1 MNPFI
6 AEFIGT
12 CILMVLGAGVV
23 ANVSLKNTAGEKDP
37 KWILITIAWGFAVF
51 VGVFISGE
59 FSGAHLNP
67 AVSVGLAM
75 VKKFDWALVPMYIF
89 AQTLGAMFGSW
100 LNYQLYY
107 DHFQAT
113 SDENTIRGCFCT
125 APMIKNTPRNL
136 FSEIYG
142 TFFLVFAIF
151 FIAKPSLQIEGVD
164 QIQYGIGAL
173 DALPVGILVWVIGM
187 SLGGT
192 TGYAINPARDFGP
205 RLVYAIIRRKQNNA
219 NWSYAWIPVVG
230 PLFGG
235 VLAGIVFNLLN

>member
-37 KWILITIAWGFAVF
+37 KWILITTAWGFAVF

-75 VKKFDWALVPMYIF
+75 VKKFDWALVPMYVF

-230 PLFGG
+230 PLVGG

>member
-1 MNPFI
+1 MNPFV

-75 VKKFDWALVPMYIF
+75 VKKFDWALVPMYVF

-113 SDENTIRGCFCT
+113 NDENTIRGCFCT

-205 RLVYAIIRRKQNNA
+205 RLVYAIVRRKQNNA
-219 NWSYAWIPVVG
+219 NWSYGWIPVVG
-230 PLFGG
+230 PLVGG

>member
-75 VKKFDWALVPMYIF
+75 VKKFDWTLVPMYVF

-113 SDENTIRGCFCT
+113 NDENTIRGCFCT

-151 FIAKPSLQIEGVD
+151 FIAKPSLQIEGVN

-230 PLFGG
+230 PLVGG

>member
-1 MNPFI
+1 MNPFV

-75 VKKFDWALVPMYIF
+75 VKKFDWTLVPMYVF

-107 DHFQAT
+107 DHFQVT

-230 PLFGG
+230 PLVGG

>member
-1 MNPFI
+1 MNPFV

-75 VKKFDWALVPMYIF
+75 VKKFDWALVPMYVF

-219 NWSYAWIPVVG
+219 NWGYAWIPVVG
-230 PLFGG
+230 PLVGG

>member
-75 VKKFDWALVPMYIF
+75 VEKFDWDLVPMYFI

-113 SDENTIRGCFCT
+113 SDEDTIRGCFCT

-205 RLVYAIIRRKQNNA
+205 RIVYAVIRRKQNNA

-230 PLFGG
+230 PLVGG

>member
-113 SDENTIRGCFCT
+113 NDENTIRGCFCT

-151 FIAKPSLQIEGVD
+151 FIAKQSLQIEGVD

-230 PLFGG
+230 PLVGG

>member
-113 SDENTIRGCFCT
+113 NDDFLRGCFCT

>member
-1 MNPFI
+1 MDLNHY
-6 AEFIGT
+6 
-12 CILMVLGAGVV
+12 CL
-23 ANVSLKNTAGEKDP
+23 
-37 KWILITIAWGFAVF
+37 GFAVF

-75 VKKFDWALVPMYIF
+75 VKKFDWALVPMYVF

-219 NWSYAWIPVVG
+219 NWSYAWIPVVA
-230 PLFGG
+230 PLVGG

>member
-75 VKKFDWALVPMYIF
+75 VKKFDWAMVPMYVF

-151 FIAKPSLQIEGVD
+151 FIAKPGLQIEGVD
-164 QIQYGIGAL
+164 QIQYGIGSL

-230 PLFGG
+230 PLLGG

>member
-1 MNPFI
+1 MSPFI

-113 SDENTIRGCFCT
+113 NDENTIRGCFCT

>member
-1 MNPFI
+1 
-6 AEFIGT
+6 
-12 CILMVLGAGVV
+12 MVLGAGVV

-75 VKKFDWALVPMYIF
+75 VKKFDWTLVPMYVF

-230 PLFGG
+230 PLVGG

>member
-113 SDENTIRGCFCT
+113 NDENTIRGCFCT

-151 FIAKPSLQIEGVD
+151 FIAKPSLQIEGAD

-230 PLFGG
+230 PLVGG
-235 VLAGIVFNLLN
+235 VLAGIIFNLLN

>member
-1 MNPFI
+1 MNPFV

-75 VKKFDWALVPMYIF
+75 VKKFDWALVPMYVF

-151 FIAKPSLQIEGVD
+151 FIAEPSLQIEGVD

-230 PLFGG
+230 PLVGG

>member
-75 VKKFDWALVPMYIF
+75 VKKFDWTLVPMYVF

-230 PLFGG
+230 PLVGG

>member
-12 CILMVLGAGVV
+12 CILIVLGAGVV

-75 VKKFDWALVPMYIF
+75 VKKFDWALVPMYVF

-113 SDENTIRGCFCT
+113 SDEDTIRGCFCT

-151 FIAKPSLQIEGVD
+151 FIAKPSLQIEGVN
-164 QIQYGIGAL
+164 QIQYGIGTL

-230 PLFGG
+230 PLVGG

>member
-75 VKKFDWALVPMYIF
+75 VKKFDWALVPMYVF
-89 AQTLGAMFGSW
+89 AQTLGAMIGSW

-230 PLFGG
+230 PLVGG

>member
-230 PLFGG
+230 PLVGG

>member
-1 MNPFI
+1 MNPFV

-75 VKKFDWALVPMYIF
+75 VKKFDWALVPMYVF

-205 RLVYAIIRRKQNNA
+205 RLVYAVIRRKQNNA

-230 PLFGG
+230 PLVGG

>member
-113 SDENTIRGCFCT
+113 NDENTIRGCFCT

-230 PLFGG
+230 PLVGG
-235 VLAGIVFNLLN
+235 VLAGIIFNLLN

>member
-1 MNPFI
+1 MNPFV
-6 AEFIGT
+6 AEFMGT

-75 VKKFDWALVPMYIF
+75 VKKFDWALVPMYVF

-230 PLFGG
+230 PLVGG

>member
-1 MNPFI
+1 MNPFV

-75 VKKFDWALVPMYIF
+75 VKKFDWALVPMYVF

-230 PLFGG
+230 PLVGG

>member
-113 SDENTIRGCFCT
+113 SDEDTIRGCFCT

-205 RLVYAIIRRKQNNA
+205 RLVYAVIRRKQNNA

-230 PLFGG
+230 PLVGG

>member
-1 MNPFI
+1 MNPFV

-113 SDENTIRGCFCT
+113 NDENTIRGCFCT

-205 RLVYAIIRRKQNNA
+205 RLVYAIVRRKQNNA
-219 NWSYAWIPVVG
+219 NWSYGWIPVVG
-230 PLFGG
+230 PLVGG

>member
-75 VKKFDWALVPMYIF
+75 VKKFDWALVPMYVF

-151 FIAKPSLQIEGVD
+151 FIAKPDLQIEGVD
-164 QIQYGIGAL
+164 QIQYGIGSL

-230 PLFGG
+230 PLLGG

>member
-23 ANVSLKNTAGEKDP
+23 ANVSLKNTTGEKDP

-75 VKKFDWALVPMYIF
+75 VKKFDWALVPMYVF

-100 LNYQLYY
+100 VNYQLYY

-173 DALPVGILVWVIGM
+173 DALPVGILVWAIGM

-230 PLFGG
+230 PMVGG
-235 VLAGIVFNLLN
+235 VLAGIVFYLLN

>member
-51 VGVFISGE
+51 VSVFISGE

-113 SDENTIRGCFCT
+113 NDENTIRGCFCT

-230 PLFGG
+230 PLVGG

>member
-75 VKKFDWALVPMYIF
+75 VKKFDWALVPMYVF

-230 PLFGG
+230 PLVGG

>member
-1 MNPFI
+1 MNPFV

-75 VKKFDWALVPMYIF
+75 VKKFDWALVPMYVF

-113 SDENTIRGCFCT
+113 NDENTIRGCFCT

-173 DALPVGILVWVIGM
+173 DALPVRILVWVIGM

-205 RLVYAIIRRKQNNA
+205 RLVYAIVRRKQNNA
-219 NWSYAWIPVVG
+219 NWSYSWIPVVG
-230 PLFGG
+230 PLVGG

>member
-1 MNPFI
+1 MNPFV

-75 VKKFDWALVPMYIF
+75 VKKFDWTLVPMSVF

-151 FIAKPSLQIEGVD
+151 FIAKPSLQIEGVN

-205 RLVYAIIRRKQNNA
+205 RLVYAVIRRKQNNA

-230 PLFGG
+230 PLVGG

>member
-113 SDENTIRGCFCT
+113 NDENTIRGCLCT

-230 PLFGG
+230 PLVGG
-235 VLAGIVFNLLN
+235 VLAGIIFNLLN

>member
-1 MNPFI
+1 MNPFV

-113 SDENTIRGCFCT
+113 NDENTIRGCFCT

-230 PLFGG
+230 PLVGG

>member
-1 MNPFI
+1 MNPFV

-75 VKKFDWALVPMYIF
+75 VKKFDWALVPMYVF

-219 NWSYAWIPVVG
+219 NWSYAWIPVLG
-230 PLFGG
+230 PLVGG

>member
-1 MNPFI
+1 MNPFV

-75 VKKFDWALVPMYIF
+75 VKKFDWTLVPMYVF

-100 LNYQLYY
+100 LNY
-107 DHFQAT
+107 T
-113 SDENTIRGCFCT
+113 
-125 APMIKNTPRNL
+125 NL
-136 FSEIYG
+136 NK
-142 TFFLVFAIF
+142 A
-151 FIAKPSLQIEGVD
+151 
-164 QIQYGIGAL
+164 
-173 DALPVGILVWVIGM
+173 
-187 SLGGT
+187 
-192 TGYAINPARDFGP
+192 
-205 RLVYAIIRRKQNNA
+205 
-219 NWSYAWIPVVG
+219 
-230 PLFGG
+230 
-235 VLAGIVFNLLN
+235 

>member
-113 SDENTIRGCFCT
+113 NDENTIRGCFCT

-219 NWSYAWIPVVG
+219 NWSYA
-230 PLFGG
+230 
-235 VLAGIVFNLLN
+235 

>member
-1 MNPFI
+1 MNPFV

-75 VKKFDWALVPMYIF
+75 VKKFDWALVPMYVF

-107 DHFQAT
+107 DHFQGT

-151 FIAKPSLQIEGVD
+151 FIAKPSLQIEGVN

-230 PLFGG
+230 PLVGG

>member
-113 SDENTIRGCFCT
+113 NDENTIRGCFCT

-151 FIAKPSLQIEGVD
+151 FIAKPSLQIEGVN

>member
-1 MNPFI
+1 MNPFV

-67 AVSVGLAM
+67 AVSVGLAII
-75 VKKFDWALVPMYIF
+75 KKFDWALVPIYVF

-219 NWSYAWIPVVG
+219 NWNYAWIPVVG
-230 PLFGG
+230 PLVGG

>member
-1 MNPFI
+1 MNPFV

-75 VKKFDWALVPMYIF
+75 VKKFDWALVPMYVF

-151 FIAKPSLQIEGVD
+151 FIAKPSLQIEGVN

-230 PLFGG
+230 PLVGG